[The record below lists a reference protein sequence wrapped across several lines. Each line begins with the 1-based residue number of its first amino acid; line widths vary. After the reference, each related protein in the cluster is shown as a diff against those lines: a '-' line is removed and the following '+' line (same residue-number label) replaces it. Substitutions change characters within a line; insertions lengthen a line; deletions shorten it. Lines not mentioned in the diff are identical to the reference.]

1 MGTICDRITEYCV
14 CNGLVDKNNIP
25 WLRYCIEKRIA
36 TLLCGLPCFI
46 IAVALSD
53 IITAVS
59 FFVGF
64 FQLRK
69 KTGGFHAQTILG
81 CVFASISIEIVFV
94 GMISPILNSYN
105 ICIFIVV
112 DAIIFFLLAPHNHPN
127 MHLSAA
133 EAIALK
139 KSARVTVVVLIFV
152 ITLSILGDLFSVANG
167 LTTGATMA
175 ATMLCTAYINDWRI
189 NHETHQKQGQCSF
202 EKSYREDDPS

>member
-1 MGTICDRITEYCV
+1 MMGAICNRIIEYCV
-14 CNGLVDKNNIP
+14 CNGVVDDNNIS

-53 IITAVS
+53 MITAVS

-64 FQLRK
+64 FQIRK
-69 KTGGFHAQTILG
+69 KTGGFHARTMLG
-81 CVFASISIEIVFV
+81 CLFASISTEIIFV
-94 GMISPILNSYN
+94 GMISPILNSCN
-105 ICIFIVV
+105 ICVFAVV

-139 KSARVTVVVLIFV
+139 KA
-152 ITLSILGDLFSVANG
+152 
-167 LTTGATMA
+167 
-175 ATMLCTAYINDWRI
+175 
-189 NHETHQKQGQCSF
+189 QG
-202 EKSYREDDPS
+202 